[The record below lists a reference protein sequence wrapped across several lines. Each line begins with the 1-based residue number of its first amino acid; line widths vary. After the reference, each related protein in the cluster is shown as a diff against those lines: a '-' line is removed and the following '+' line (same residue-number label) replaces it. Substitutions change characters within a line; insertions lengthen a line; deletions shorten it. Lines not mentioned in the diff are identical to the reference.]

1 LDEITATFEK
11 QKEER
16 RLIQVQI
23 DSVMDAASGGSGSNG
38 GKSSEIGKEREALQ
52 QLRHKKGQL
61 IDQKKAI
68 RAQLDIIKGLGDKL
82 VKERKDAKSTV
93 RFNSIAEINAEI
105 AKLQKRQE
113 TTSMSLQE
121 EKKLLKEMDALQ
133 ASKGSI
139 KDLQSKETDLEG
151 VKEKR
156 KNISADIGAK
166 DKEIDAVQA
175 EIDIRQASM
184 KVLSD
189 KESEKRGGLDKL
201 FKERE
206 DLKKAISVTLKEKDA
221 ARAEFREKNNEW
233 FNNSRAVKAQ
243 KQIQYEAEK
252 KERDEERDA
261 YVKLKEE
268 EEAKKIPYEEE
279 QNLCDYLAGYLERT
293 YIKGGDETAKV
304 ATKNQD
310 IVAVKEDPFA
320 GMVAHKQD
328 QDVEYFGKGKGKK
341 KRNRAPKKTSG
352 AGPFTL
358 NVDSFEQF
366 GLLQLSPPTSL
377 DQVEGVIKELVEK
390 REWYKLQPRGSVLT
404 AAQIRKNSEKAAA
417 KLRQSAGA
425 AVAAPV
431 TPTPKGG
438 KFSLVSDEFAP
449 LGKGASASFGIS
461 SWGQKAAPAAEEY
474 AAAPAAIEEY
484 EVPAVVEE

>member
-1 LDEITATFEK
+1 LDEISARFEK

-23 DSVMDAASGGSGSNG
+23 DSAMEA
-38 GKSSEIGKEREALQ
+38 GKSSEMGKEKDALQ
-52 QLRHKKGQL
+52 KLRQKKGQL

-68 RAQLDIIKGLGDKL
+68 RAQLDAIKGVADKL
-82 VKERKDAKSTV
+82 VKERKDTRSTV
-93 RFNSIAEINAEI
+93 KFSSVAEITAEI
-105 AKLQKRQE
+105 SKLQKRQE

-121 EKKLLKEMDALQ
+121 EKKLLKEIDALQ

-139 KDLQSKETDLEG
+139 KDLQSKETDLDD

-156 KNISADIGAK
+156 KTISADIGAK
-166 DKEIDAVQA
+166 DKEIDAVSA
-175 EIDIRQASM
+175 EIEIHQAAM
-184 KVLSD
+184 KIHLD

-206 DLKKAISVTLKEKDA
+206 DLKKAISATLKEKDT

-243 KQIQYEAEK
+243 KQIQYDAEK
-252 KERDEERDA
+252 KQRDEEREA
-261 YVKLKEE
+261 YVKEKAE

-279 QNLCDYLAGYLERT
+279 QHLCDYLADYLERT
-293 YIKGGDETAKV
+293 YIKGENEGPKV
-304 ATKNQD
+304 AAKKAD

-320 GMVAHKQD
+320 GLTAHKKD
-328 QDVEYFGKGKGKK
+328 EDVEYFGKGKGKK
-341 KRNRAPKKTSG
+341 KRTRAPKKAS

-377 DQVEGVIKELVEK
+377 DMVEGVIKELREK
-390 REWYKLQPRGSVLT
+390 KEWYKIQPRGSVPT
-404 AAQIRKNSEKAAA
+404 AAQIRKGSEKAAA
-417 KLRQSAGA
+417 KLRQSNGA

-431 TPTPKGG
+431 APTPKG
-438 KFSLVSDEFAP
+438 KFSLSSDEFAP

-461 SWGQKAAPAAEEY
+461 SWGQKSAPVEALAEE
-474 AAAPAAIEEY
+474 
-484 EVPAVVEE
+484 

>member
-1 LDEITATFEK
+1 LDEITARFET
-11 QKEER
+11 QKDER
-16 RLIQVQI
+16 QAVQLLI
-23 DSVMDAASGGSGSNG
+23 DSAMDMG

-52 QLRHKKGQL
+52 QLRQQKGQL

-68 RAQLDIIKGLGDKL
+68 RVQLDVIKLQGDKL
-82 VKERKDAKSTV
+82 AKERKDTRSTV
-93 RFNSIAEINAEI
+93 KFNSVAEINAEI

-121 EKKLLKEMDALQ
+121 EKKLLKEMDMLQ

-139 KDLQSKETDLEG
+139 KDLQSKETGLED

-156 KNISADIGAK
+156 KTISADIGAK
-166 DKEIDAVQA
+166 DKEIDAVSA
-175 EIDIRQASM
+175 DIEIRQAAM
-184 KVLSD
+184 KLLSD

-206 DLKKAISVTLKEKDA
+206 DLKKAISATLKEKDA

-243 KQIQYEAEK
+243 KQMQYDAER
-252 KERDEERDA
+252 KERDEEREA
-261 YVKLKEE
+261 YVKQKEE

-293 YIKGGDETAKV
+293 YITGETDGPKV
-304 ATKNQD
+304 AAKKQD

-320 GMVAHKQD
+320 GMAAHKKD
-328 QDVEYFGKGKGKK
+328 QDVEYFGKGKGQKK
-341 KRNRAPKKTSG
+341 KRTRAPKKPS

-377 DQVEGVIKELVEK
+377 EMVAGVIKALKEK
-390 REWYKLQPRGSVLT
+390 KEWYKLQPRGSVPT
-404 AAQIRKNSEKAAA
+404 AAQIRKGSEKAAA

-431 TPTPKGG
+431 APAPKG
-438 KFSLVSDEFAP
+438 KFSLVSDEFVP

-461 SWGQKAAPAAEEY
+461 SWGQKAAPAVEEY
-474 AAAPAAIEEY
+474 EVPSAVEEY
-484 EVPAVVEE
+484 EVPAEE

>member
-1 LDEITATFEK
+1 LTEITACFEK

-23 DSVMDAASGGSGSNG
+23 DSAMEV
-38 GKSSEIGKEREALQ
+38 GKSSEMGKVRDALQ
-52 QLRHKKGQL
+52 QLRQKKGQL

-68 RAQLDIIKGLGDKL
+68 RAQLDAIKGLADKL
-82 VKERKDAKSTV
+82 VKERKDTRSTV
-93 RFNSIAEINAEI
+93 KFNSVAEINTEI
-105 AKLQKRQE
+105 AKLQKLQE

-121 EKKLLKEMDALQ
+121 EKKLIKEMDALQ

-139 KDLQSKETDLEG
+139 KDLQSKETDLED

-156 KNISADIGAK
+156 KTISADIGAK
-166 DKEIDAVQA
+166 DKEIDAVSA
-175 EIDIRQASM
+175 EIEIRQAAM
-184 KVLSD
+184 KLLSD

-206 DLKKAISVTLKEKDA
+206 DLKKAISATLKEKDA

-252 KERDEERDA
+252 KQRDEEREA
-261 YVKLKEE
+261 FVKQKAE

-279 QNLCDYLAGYLERT
+279 QTLCDYLADYLERT
-293 YIKGGDETAKV
+293 YIKGDTEGPKVVAK
-304 ATKNQD
+304 KED

-320 GMVAHKQD
+320 GLKAHKKD
-328 QDVEYFGKGKGKK
+328 EDVEYFGKGKGKK
-341 KRNRAPKKTSG
+341 KRTRAPKKPS

-377 DQVEGVIKELVEK
+377 EMVEGSIKELREK
-390 REWYKLQPRGSVLT
+390 KEWYKVQPRGSVPT
-404 AAQIRKNSEKAAA
+404 AAQIRKDSEKAAA
-417 KLRQSAGA
+417 KLRQTSAA
-425 AVAAPV
+425 SVAAPAA
-431 TPTPKGG
+431 PAPKG
-438 KFSLVSDEFAP
+438 KFSLSSDEFAP

-461 SWGQKAAPAAEEY
+461 SWGQKSAPVEASA
-474 AAAPAAIEEY
+474 
-484 EVPAVVEE
+484 VEEEELYSAAQEEAL

>member
-1 LDEITATFEK
+1 LDEITARFEK
-11 QKEER
+11 EKEER

-23 DSVMDAASGGSGSNG
+23 DSAMEVG
-38 GKSSEIGKEREALQ
+38 GKSSELGKERDALQ
-52 QLRHKKGQL
+52 QLRQKKGQL

-68 RAQLDIIKGLGDKL
+68 RAQLDAIKGQADKL
-82 VKERKDAKSTV
+82 VKERKDTRSTV
-93 RFNSIAEINAEI
+93 KFNSVAEINAEI
-105 AKLQKRQE
+105 ARLNKRQE

-121 EKKLLKEMDALQ
+121 EKKLIKEMDALQ

-139 KDLQSKETDLEG
+139 KDLQSKETDLED

-156 KNISADIGAK
+156 KTISADIGAK
-166 DKEIDAVQA
+166 DKEIDAVSA
-175 EIDIRQASM
+175 DIEIRQAAM

-201 FKERE
+201 FQERE
-206 DLKKAISVTLKEKDA
+206 DLKKAISATLKEKDA

-233 FNNSRAVKAQ
+233 FNNSRAVMAQ
-243 KQIQYEAEK
+243 KQIQYDAEK
-252 KERDEERDA
+252 KQRDEERDA
-261 YVKLKEE
+261 YVKQKEE

-279 QNLCDYLAGYLERT
+279 QNLCDYLADYLERT
-293 YIKGGDETAKV
+293 YIKTEGPKV
-304 ATKNQD
+304 AAKKED

-320 GMVAHKQD
+320 GLTAHKKD

-341 KRNRAPKKTSG
+341 KRTRAPKKPS

-377 DQVEGVIKELVEK
+377 EMVEGVIKELREK
-390 REWYKLQPRGSVLT
+390 KEWYKLQPRGSVPT
-404 AAQIRKNSEKAAA
+404 AAQIRKGSEKAAA
-417 KLRQSAGA
+417 KLRQSNGA

-431 TPTPKGG
+431 APTPKG
-438 KFSLVSDEFAP
+438 KFSLSSDEFVP

-461 SWGQKAAPAAEEY
+461 SWGQKAAPAEVSADEY
-474 AAAPAAIEEY
+474 EVSAAEEY
-484 EVPAVVEE
+484 EVSAAEE